1 MKSATASISQS
12 KEFYETQ
19 RGAMSTSDEQESV
32 PQQWADAKGFKIGL
46 GRTVAGQSGQN
57 AISLPPSGLATLD
70 EKCFENNRILS
81 HRPRSAEA
89 DTFRILRT
97 QVLQNMNK
105 VGFRTL
111 AVTSPDYGDGK
122 TTIAI
127 NLAIS
132 IAMDLKQTVLLVD
145 LDLRKPNMHE
155 YLGLSPRTG
164 LSDYLINDVPLSE
177 CLIRPPFHRLN
188 TLPAGT
194 RVEHSSELL
203 GSPKMSALAQ
213 ELKSRYPDRLV
224 IYDMPPVLRQDDV
237 IAFAPNIDGILLV
250 TNNGFTNKD
259 SLRRSLDVLGD
270 SVIVGTV
277 LNNTQ

>member
-1 MKSATASISQS
+1 
-12 KEFYETQ
+12 
-19 RGAMSTSDEQESV
+19 MSTSDEQESV

>member
-1 MKSATASISQS
+1 MNTPDETDTIPKQKLEAS
-12 KEFYETQ
+12 
-19 RGAMSTSDEQESV
+19 
-32 PQQWADAKGFKIGL
+32 GFKTGL
-46 GRTVAGQSGQN
+46 GRTVAGQSGLN
-57 AISLPPSGLATLD
+57 AVPLTPSELATLD
-70 EKCFENNRILS
+70 EKHFENHRVLS
-81 HRPRSAEA
+81 HRPRSIEA
-89 DTFRILRT
+89 DAFRILRS
-97 QVLQNMNK
+97 QILQNMSK
-105 VGFRTL
+105 AGFRTL
-111 AVTSPDYGDGK
+111 AITSPDYGDGK

-155 YLGLSPRTG
+155 YLGLNPRAG
-164 LSDYLINDVPLSE
+164 LSDYLINDVPIKE

-188 TLPAGT
+188 TLPAGS

-213 ELKSRYPDRLV
+213 ELKNRYPDRLV

-237 IAFAPNIDGILLV
+237 IAFAPNIDGVLLV
-250 TNNGFTNKD
+250 AHNGFTNKNA
-259 SLRRSLDVLGD
+259 LKRSLDVLGD
-270 SVIVGTV
+270 ATIVGTV

>member
-105 VGFRTL
+105 AGFRTL